1 MVAGLLLLDPGLALP
16 SGAPVADLPAS
27 TDARACGL
35 GNCRHSPLHT
45 PCCLWLVADWAA
57 SVASGQRQH
66 RVSGSGG
73 ATVLSYTRLVC
84 GCVRVG
90 HFIASRLPKV
100 SDGRHTDKGTDKG
113 TSWSCRC
120 RQAPLPPRRAAISCS
135 YMVLLGA
142 GAAWCLLWTCCF
154 VCLLLYPLLLVHC
167 FHNPVACA
175 PHLPRACR
183 ALLPLPL
190 PTGRL
195 SNLNP
200 YAVVVM
206 STDTFPPRTFPPT
219 PLPALPFPTGLWP
232 STCSWSTS
240 LPWVRSP

>member
-1 MVAGLLLLDPGLALP
+1 LFVGCVGASSYRCGLSGVAHLNKHTLFLVAPPNSSMSRVCAGMVAGLLLLDPGLALP

-154 VCLLLYPLLLVHC
+154 VCLLLYPLLLV
-167 FHNPVACA
+167 PGGTWKKVPG
-175 PHLPRACR
+175 PHRQKLHPG
-183 ALLPLPL
+183 AL
-190 PTGRL
+190 
-195 SNLNP
+195 
-200 YAVVVM
+200 
-206 STDTFPPRTFPPT
+206 DPPSPP
-219 PLPALPFPTGLWP
+219 
-232 STCSWSTS
+232 
-240 LPWVRSP
+240 SPP